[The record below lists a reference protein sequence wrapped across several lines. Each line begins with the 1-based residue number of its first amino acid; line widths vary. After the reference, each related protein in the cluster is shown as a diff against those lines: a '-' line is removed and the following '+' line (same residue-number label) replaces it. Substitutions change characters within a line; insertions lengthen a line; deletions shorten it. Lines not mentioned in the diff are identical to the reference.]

1 MSHSLFILTVNDV
14 SCVMSCLK
22 IKHVTV
28 FRAKSNYIVTLKILP
43 TVVSVITQRKKT
55 LALELM
61 RISLFKFYN

>member
-14 SCVMSCLK
+14 SYVMSCLK

-43 TVVSVITQRKKT
+43 TVVSVITQRKKNPGF
-55 LALELM
+55 
-61 RISLFKFYN
+61 RINADFFIQVL